1 MKVLEVEVEALVVPV
16 EELKL
21 MQVEEVYLLL
31 QDQKEN
37 EEGLEQL
44 AEILVW

>member
-1 MKVLEVEVEALVVPV
+1 MKVLEVEEEALVVLV
-16 EELKL
+16 EEQKL

-37 EEGLEQL
+37 EEGLELL

>member
-1 MKVLEVEVEALVVPV
+1 MEEEALVVLV
-16 EELKL
+16 EEQKL

-37 EEGLEQL
+37 EEGLELL